1 MSRLRVARFLLIA
14 AAGISLTARGACAG
28 GPLAGLGAEQQ
39 AVVAAARTA
48 AGVQCSC
55 AGAAEH
61 RSYVRCMTQAIRAEG
76 RTRGLSK
83 KEMHD
88 AMKCAAR
95 SACGRRGSTVCCKT
109 DGNDRTRCMVTA
121 ASRCTARKGVSACT
135 SDLASVCDAL
145 AEGCPA
151 QVTKFACCHPPV
163 GGGTGALVCD
173 DTTATECAGIDGVFL
188 DTTTC
193 ESTGSDPCAG
203 LTTTTTTTVTT
214 TTVGGGL
221 CGNGLLDPGEECD
234 PPWSRTCPARGPG
247 HVNRECQDDCTC
259 PLVTTSTVIG
269 STTTSSIAT
278 TTSTTAMVSTTSST
292 TTTSTSVPSTTST
305 IAACTP
311 IAGTART
318 FTVSFTP
325 PGVDVAGVTVLVD
338 YPEGQV
344 SIPGSGNALSVKQSI
359 LNVPSGAFSSP
370 NDLDFAL
377 REGVASTSAL
387 TPGPIFTIKF
397 EDCQGATPPTPADF
411 TCTVESASDP
421 FGNSVSAVTCDVS
434 AP

>member
-1 MSRLRVARFLLIA
+1 MPRLRIGGLLLV
-14 AAGISLTARGACAG
+14 AAGISLAAHGAWASD
-28 GPLAGLGAEQQ
+28 PLAGLGPEQQ
-39 AVVAAARTA
+39 AVVSATRTA
-48 AGVQCSC
+48 AEGQCDC
-55 AGAAEH
+55 AAAVEH
-61 RSYVRCMTQAIRAEG
+61 RTYLRCMTQAITAEG

-109 DGNDRTRCMVTA
+109 DRHHRTRCTVTA
-121 ASRCTARKGVSACT
+121 ASRCTARKGVSACA

-145 AEGCPA
+145 AQGCPA

-163 GGGTGALVCD
+163 GGGTGPLVCD
-173 DTTATECAGIDGVFL
+173 DTTAAECAGLDGVFL

-193 ESTGSDPCAG
+193 ESTGPDPCAG
-203 LTTTTTTTVTT
+203 LTTTTTTGTVTT

-221 CGNGLLDPGEECD
+221 CGNGALDPGEECD
-234 PPWSRTCPARGPG
+234 PPWSRSCPARGPG

-259 PLVTTSTVIG
+259 PVVTTSTVIG

-278 TTSTTAMVSTTSST
+278 TTSTTAPVSTTSST

-305 IAACTP
+305 IASCTP

-318 FTVSFTP
+318 FTISFTP

-377 REGVASTSAL
+377 REGVASTTAL

-397 EDCQGATPPTPADF
+397 QDCQGATPPTPADF
-411 TCTVESASDP
+411 TCTVENASDP
-421 FGNSVSAVTCDVS
+421 FGNNVDGVTCDVS

>member
-1 MSRLRVARFLLIA
+1 MPRLRIGGLLLV
-14 AAGISLTARGACAG
+14 AAGISLAAHGAWASD
-28 GPLAGLGAEQQ
+28 PLAGLGPEQQ
-39 AVVAAARTA
+39 AVVSATRTA
-48 AGVQCSC
+48 AEGQCDC
-55 AGAAEH
+55 AGAVEH
-61 RSYVRCMTQAIRAEG
+61 RTYLRCMTQAITAEG

-109 DGNDRTRCMVTA
+109 DRHHRTRCTVTA
-121 ASRCTARKGVSACT
+121 ASRCTARKGVSACA

-145 AEGCPA
+145 AQGCPA

-173 DTTATECAGIDGVFL
+173 DTTAAECVGLDGVFL

-193 ESTGSDPCAG
+193 ESTGPDPCAG
-203 LTTTTTTTVTT
+203 LTTTTTTGTVTT
-214 TTVGGGL
+214 TTAGRGL
-221 CGNGLLDPGEECD
+221 GSHGTLDPGERWH
-234 PPWSRTCPARGPG
+234 PPRSRSLPAHGPG

-259 PLVTTSTVIG
+259 PVVTTSTVIG

-278 TTSTTAMVSTTSST
+278 TTSTTAPVSTTSST

-305 IAACTP
+305 IASCTP

-318 FTVSFTP
+318 FTISFTP

-377 REGVASTSAL
+377 REGVASTAAL

-397 EDCQGATPPTPADF
+397 QDCQGATPPTPADF
-411 TCTVESASDP
+411 TCTVENASDP
-421 FGNSVSAVTCDVS
+421 FGNNVDGVTCDVS